1 MGKALRSTKPLRST
15 VTEKGQVTIP
25 KTVRDR
31 LGIEPGQVMEFEEG
45 TAGQVVARK
54 AGARHPVDDVYGVID
69 LDKGTDEFVRRLR
82 GKADAT

>member
-1 MGKALRSTKPLRST
+1 MGKSLRST

-31 LGIEPGQVMEFEEG
+31 LGIEPGEVLEFEEG

-54 AGARHPVDDVYGVID
+54 ASTRDPIDDVYGVID
-69 LDKGTDEFVRRLR
+69 LDKSTDEFVRRLR